1 MRVRHMETKSPAAWM
16 KEKVYGYWFSQALHC
31 AAALNLADIIH
42 QNGPSR
48 VSELA
53 KKTGSNEKNLYRLL
67 RLLAS
72 EEVFE
77 ETEKGVFAL
86 TPRASQLRSDI
97 PGSQYAMAIMSGS
110 EHYLASSRM
119 IDAVRSGRCA
129 YEIAH
134 GKPLFEY
141 LKDHPGSARIFDMAM
156 QSIHGT
162 ETKQM
167 LDAYDFSRFA
177 TLMDIGGGNG
187 SLLVEVLRA
196 NPGLKGVLFD
206 QGHVIEAVRGFM
218 ESHGFANRC
227 QLISGDFFVSVPKG
241 ADACLL
247 RHIIH
252 DWDDETSV
260 KLFRIIREVLPANGR
275 MLVVD
280 AVLPEGNTPHPGK
293 LFDWIMMG
301 IPGGVERTEAE
312 FRDILQQGGFKV
324 ERIVP
329 TAGLN
334 SIIEAI
340 PA

>member
-1 MRVRHMETKSPAAWM
+1 MESKSPAAWM

-42 QNGPSR
+42 LNGPSK
-48 VSELA
+48 VSDLA
-53 KKTGSNEKNLYRLL
+53 NKTGSNEKYLYRLL

-77 ETEKGVFAL
+77 ETEKGVFTL

-110 EHYLASSRM
+110 EHYSASSRM
-119 IDAVRSGRCA
+119 IDAVRGGRCA

-141 LKDHPGSARIFDMAM
+141 LKEHPGSARIFDMAM

-167 LDAYDFSRFA
+167 LEAYDFSKFE

-196 NPGLKGVLFD
+196 NPKLKGVLFD
-206 QGHVIEAVRGFM
+206 QDHVIEAARVFL
-218 ESHGFANRC
+218 ESHGVSSRC
-227 QLISGDFFVSVPKG
+227 RLVSGDFFVSVPNG

-260 KLFRIIREVLPANGR
+260 KLFKNIREVLPANGR
-275 MLVVD
+275 LLVVD

-301 IPGGVERTEAE
+301 IPGGVERTEDE
-312 FRDILQQGGFKV
+312 FREILRKGGFKV

-334 SIIEAI
+334 SVIEAV
-340 PA
+340 AV

>member
-86 TPRASQLRSDI
+86 TPRASQLRSDT

-119 IDAVRSGRCA
+119 IDAVRTGRCA

-206 QGHVIEAVRGFM
+206 QGHVIEAARGFM

-280 AVLPEGNTPHPGK
+280 AVLPEGNAPHPGK

-312 FRDILQQGGFKV
+312 FRDILRQGGFKV

>member
-1 MRVRHMETKSPAAWM
+1 M

-31 AAALNLADIIH
+31 AAALNLADILH
-42 QNGPSR
+42 RDGPSK
-48 VSELA
+48 VSDLA
-53 KKTGSNEKNLYRLL
+53 NKTGSDEKYLYRLL

-77 ETEKGVFAL
+77 ETEKGVFGL
-86 TPRASQLRSDI
+86 TPRASQLRSDV
-97 PGSQYAMAIMSGS
+97 PGSQHAMAIMSGS

-119 IDAVRSGRCA
+119 LDAVRSGRCA

-141 LKDHPGSARIFDMAM
+141 MKDHPGLARVFDMAM

-162 ETKQM
+162 ETRQM
-167 LDAYDFSRFA
+167 LEAYDFTKME

-187 SLLVEVLRA
+187 SLLVEVLKA
-196 NPGLKGVLFD
+196 NPRLKGVLFD
-206 QGHVIEAVRGFM
+206 QGHVIEAARVFM
-218 ESHGFANRC
+218 ESQGVANRC
-227 QLISGDFFVSVPKG
+227 QFIPGDFFVSVPKG

-260 KLFRIIREVLPANGR
+260 KLFKNIRNVLPGNGR

-312 FRDILQQGGFKV
+312 FRDILQKGGFRV

-334 SIIEAI
+334 SVIEAV

>member
-1 MRVRHMETKSPAAWM
+1 MESKSPAAWM

-42 QNGPSR
+42 LNGPSK
-48 VSELA
+48 VSDLA
-53 KKTGSNEKNLYRLL
+53 NKTGSNEKYLYRLL

-77 ETEKGVFAL
+77 ETEKGVFTL

-110 EHYLASSRM
+110 EHYTASSRM
-119 IDAVRSGRCA
+119 IDAVRGGRCA

-141 LKDHPGSARIFDMAM
+141 LKEHPGSARIFDMAM

-167 LDAYDFSRFA
+167 LEAYDFSKFE

-196 NPGLKGVLFD
+196 NPKLKGVLFD
-206 QGHVIEAVRGFM
+206 QDHVIEAARGFM
-218 ESHGFANRC
+218 ESHGVSSRC
-227 QLISGDFFVSVPKG
+227 RLVSGDFFVSVPNG

-260 KLFRIIREVLPANGR
+260 KLFKNIREVLPANGR
-275 MLVVD
+275 LLVVD

-301 IPGGVERTEAE
+301 IPGGVERTEDE
-312 FRDILQQGGFKV
+312 FREILRKGGFKV

-334 SIIEAI
+334 SVIEAV
-340 PA
+340 PV

>member
-1 MRVRHMETKSPAAWM
+1 M

-42 QNGPSR
+42 LNGPSK
-48 VSELA
+48 VSDLA
-53 KKTGSNEKNLYRLL
+53 NKTGSNEKYLYRLL

-77 ETEKGVFAL
+77 ETEKGVFTL

-110 EHYLASSRM
+110 EHYTASSRM
-119 IDAVRSGRCA
+119 IDAVRGGRCA

-141 LKDHPGSARIFDMAM
+141 LKEHPGSARIFDMAM

-167 LDAYDFSRFA
+167 LEAYDFSKFE

-196 NPGLKGVLFD
+196 NPKLKGVLFD
-206 QGHVIEAVRGFM
+206 QDHVIEAARVFL
-218 ESHGFANRC
+218 ESHGVSSRC
-227 QLISGDFFVSVPKG
+227 RLVSGDFFVSVPNG

-260 KLFRIIREVLPANGR
+260 KLFKNIREVLPANGR
-275 MLVVD
+275 LLVVE

-301 IPGGVERTEAE
+301 IPGGVERTEDE
-312 FRDILQQGGFKV
+312 FREILRKGGFKV

-334 SIIEAI
+334 SVIEAV
-340 PA
+340 AV

>member
-1 MRVRHMETKSPAAWM
+1 METKSPAAWM

-86 TPRASQLRSDI
+86 TSRASQLRSDI

-141 LKDHPGSARIFDMAM
+141 LKEHPGSARIFDMAM

-162 ETKQM
+162 ETMQM
-167 LDAYDFSRFA
+167 LEAYDFSKFE

-218 ESHGFANRC
+218 EGHGFANRC